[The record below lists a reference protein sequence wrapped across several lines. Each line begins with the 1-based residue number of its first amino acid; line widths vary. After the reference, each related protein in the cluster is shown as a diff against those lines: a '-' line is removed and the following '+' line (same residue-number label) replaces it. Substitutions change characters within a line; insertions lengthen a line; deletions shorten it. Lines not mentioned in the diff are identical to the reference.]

1 MAGAGRL
8 VSDLIPRALAGFLLV
23 LALTFA
29 PGLPAQGSATAP
41 ASSSLAVEE
50 RARVEALIGT
60 LEDEA
65 QRARLIGQL
74 RLLLKVQPEQ
84 AAQDGIGD
92 VGRIFVGAL
101 AGDLA
106 LRIDRVLSG
115 LRLLALL
122 DRSSEWIRRVA
133 TDRAEHG
140 RLLGFLGTLA
150 AALAAGFAA
159 EWIMRQPL
167 RMAMRRVTHGSAGGA
182 ARRAVRV
189 LAGAVLIG
197 IPLAVFALAASVAG
211 SALSA
216 RPLEGIAAT
225 MIVAG
230 HVLTL
235 FVTRLATLALAP
247 GEEHPRLIDIGQDS
261 AAYLHVWIG
270 RFARIGIYGTSL
282 LASLQ
287 PLGMPLLMQEFLLR
301 VLGLVLVVLAI
312 VVILQ
317 SRESV
322 AAWIGVERRDA
333 VGAGRMVQALRGYA
347 ASLWHVLAIAYLA
360 LGYGVWAVGV
370 DGGGRYLLRATLV
383 TVAVLCAAKLASTLL
398 RRGLDRLFRISSD
411 LAARTPLLEARANR
425 YLPILRIVAD
435 MAILVVAC
443 SAVLEAWGLNGFSWI
458 TTDIGRA
465 LIGKLLSLAIVV
477 AIAMLAWEVASALI
491 ERRLRQLDLAQEGGP
506 RSQRLRTFLPL
517 LRNVAF
523 VVIAGVA
530 VLTILSEI
538 GVNVAPLLA
547 GAGVVGVAIGFGSQT
562 LVKDVITGLFILF
575 EDTVNVGDVVDLD
588 GGHSGTVESL
598 SIRSIRLRDITGAQH
613 TVPFSQVSTIKNM
626 TKDFGFY
633 VFDLSVAYGT
643 EVPRVVEVLREVDM
657 AARAEP
663 AIAADLLEPLE
674 VLGLDRFGDFALVVR
689 ARVKTRPGRQWRVGR
704 IYNERIKVA
713 FDRAGIE
720 IPYPHRVEIQK
731 RAETARLPEPPEPPE
746 GKPAQG

>member
-1 MAGAGRL
+1 M
-8 VSDLIPRALAGFLLV
+8 VSDLVRRAVAGLLLV
-23 LALTFA
+23 LALTIG
-29 PGLPAQGSATAP
+29 PGLPAQGAATAP

-74 RLLLKVQPEQ
+74 RLLLKAQPEQ

-92 VGRIFVGAL
+92 VGRVFVGAL

-115 LRLLALL
+115 LRPLALME
-122 DRSSEWIRRVA
+122 RSSEWIRRVA
-133 TDRAEHG
+133 TDPAEHG
-140 RLLGFLGTLA
+140 RLLRFLGTLA

-159 EWIMRQPL
+159 EWIVRQPL
-167 RMAMRRVTHGSAGGA
+167 RAAMRRVTQASAGGA
-182 ARRAVRV
+182 ARRAVRL

-216 RPLEGIAAT
+216 RPLESIAAT

-247 GEEHPRLIDIGQDS
+247 GDEHPRLIDVAQES
-261 AAYLHVWIG
+261 AAYLQVWIG

-282 LASLQ
+282 LAALQ
-287 PLGMPLLMQEFLLR
+287 PLGMPLLVHEFLLR
-301 VLGLVLVVLAI
+301 ILGLVVVVLAI

-322 AAWIGVERRDA
+322 AAWIGVARRDA
-333 VGAGRMVQALRGYA
+333 AGAGRMVQTLRGYA
-347 ASLWHVLAIAYLA
+347 ASLWHVLAIGYLA

-370 DGGGRYLLRATLV
+370 DGGGGYLLRATLV
-383 TVAVLCAAKLASTLL
+383 TVAVLCAAKLVSTLL

-435 MAILVVAC
+435 VAILLVAC

-458 TTDIGRA
+458 TTDIGRV
-465 LIGKLLSLAIVV
+465 LTGKLLSLAIVV
-477 AIAMLAWEVASALI
+477 AIAMLAWEVASAII
-491 ERRLRQLDLAQEGGP
+491 ERRLRQLDQAQEGGP

-517 LRNVAF
+517 LRNAAF
-523 VVIAGVA
+523 VAIAGIA
-530 VLTILSEI
+530 VLTILSEL

-643 EVPRVVEVLREVDM
+643 EVPRVVEVLREVDL
-657 AARAEP
+657 AARVEP

-689 ARVKTRPGRQWRVGR
+689 ARVKTRPGRQWRIGR

-731 RAETARLPEPPEPPE
+731 RVETARLPEPPEPPE
-746 GKPAQG
+746 GQPARG

>member
-1 MAGAGRL
+1 MVSGLIRRL
-8 VSDLIPRALAGFLLV
+8 LAGLFVV
-23 LALTFA
+23 LALTVA
-29 PGLPAQGSATAP
+29 PGLSAQASTAGAATPA
-41 ASSSLAVEE
+41 LAAEE

-74 RLLLKVQPEQ
+74 RLMLKAQPEPP
-84 AAQDGIGD
+84 AQDGIGD
-92 VGRIFVGAL
+92 VGRVFVGAV
-101 AGDLA
+101 AGDIA

-115 LRLLALL
+115 LRPLALVE
-122 DRSSEWIRRVA
+122 RSSEWIRRVVS
-133 TDRAEHG
+133 DPAEHG
-140 RLLGFLGTLA
+140 RLLGFLATLA
-150 AALAAGFAA
+150 VALAAGFAA
-159 EWIMRQPL
+159 EWMARQPL
-167 RMAMRRVTHGSAGGA
+167 RPAMRRVTQTYGGGA
-182 ARRAVRV
+182 ARRTARI
-189 LAGAVLIG
+189 LAGAILIA

-216 RPLEGIAAT
+216 RPLESIAAT
-225 MIVAG
+225 TIVAG

-235 FVTRLATLALAP
+235 FATRLATLVLAP
-247 GEEHPRLIDIGQDS
+247 GDEHPRLIEVGQDS

-282 LASLQ
+282 LAALQ
-287 PLGMPLLMQEFLLR
+287 PLGMPLLVHEFLLR
-301 VLGLVLVVLAI
+301 VLGLLLVVLAI

-317 SRESV
+317 SREPV
-322 AAWIGVERRDA
+322 AAWIGVERRA
-333 VGAGRMVQALRGYA
+333 ASGTGRMVHAVRGYA
-347 ASLWHVLAIAYLA
+347 ARLWHVLAIAYLA
-360 LGYGVWAVGV
+360 LGYGVWVAGV
-370 DGGGRYLLRATLV
+370 DGGGQYLLRATLV
-383 TVAVLCAAKLASTLL
+383 TVAVLCAAKLGTTLT

-411 LAARTPLLEARANR
+411 IASRTPLLEARANR
-425 YLPILRIVAD
+425 YLPILRIAAD
-435 MAILVVAC
+435 LTILIVAC

-465 LIGKLLSLAIVV
+465 LTGKLLSLAIVV
-477 AIAMLAWEVASALI
+477 AMAMLAWEIASAII
-491 ERRLRQLDLAQEGGP
+491 ERRLRQLDLGQDSGARG
-506 RSQRLRTFLPL
+506 QRLRTFLPL
-517 LRNVAF
+517 LRNAAF
-523 VVIAGVA
+523 VAIASVA
-530 VLTILSEI
+530 GLTILSEL

-626 TKDFGFY
+626 TKDFGFH
-633 VFDLSVAYGT
+633 VFDLSVAYAT
-643 EVPRVVEVLREVDM
+643 EVPKVVGVLREVDA

-674 VLGLDRFGDFALVVR
+674 VLGLERFGDFALVVR
-689 ARVKTRPGRQWRVGR
+689 ARVKTRPGRQWRIGR

-731 RAETARLPEPPEPPE
+731 RAEPPRSPEPPEPPE
-746 GKPAQG
+746 GPAPRG